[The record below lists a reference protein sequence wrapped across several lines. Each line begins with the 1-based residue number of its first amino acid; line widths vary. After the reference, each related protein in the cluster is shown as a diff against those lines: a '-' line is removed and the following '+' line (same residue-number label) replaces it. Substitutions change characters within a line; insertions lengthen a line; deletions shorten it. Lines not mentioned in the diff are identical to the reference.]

1 MKKNDMYLTALG
13 LVFLLLLSSC
23 TIISKAQMNN
33 ADLRLTSLQIPDV
46 VKEDL
51 PYDVLVTF
59 NADEPVT
66 IKRACFR
73 WVAEKSSVVSPSLY
87 CYASEVQSNDPIGSA
102 CSRWL
107 AEGPFSQASPEFC
120 VNVDRVKLDDV
131 PPYFIVKVKSENVK
145 IFYNKVECYVEY
157 LQDGVMKTSNRVA
170 APILVEK

>member
-1 MKKNDMYLTALG
+1 MKRDDMLLMG
-13 LVFLLLLSSC
+13 LCLVSLLFLSSC
-23 TIISKAQMNN
+23 TLISKAQMSS
-33 ADLRLTSLQIPDV
+33 ADLRLASLRIPDV

-51 PYDVLVTF
+51 PYDVVVTF

-73 WVAEKSSVVSPSLY
+73 WIAEKSSVVSPSLY
-87 CYASEVQSNDPIGSA
+87 CYASEVQSNDPIGSV

-120 VNVDRVKLDDV
+120 VDVERVKTDDV
-131 PPYFIVKVKSENVK
+131 PPWFVVKIKSENVK
-145 IFYNKVECYVEY
+145 LFYNKVECYVQY
-157 LQDGVMKTSNRVA
+157 LQDGVTKTSNRVA